1 MTARTLPITPRVG
14 LSLVHQPTTRAGAE
28 LPVAASSLRTL
39 LTRLTAWW
47 RRNGTLQVHWEE
59 RDRLRQVP
67 LYVDSYTW
75 LPRPQHAGGRH
86 DW

>member
-14 LSLVHQPTTRAGAE
+14 LTLVHQPSTRAGAE
-28 LPVAASSLRTL
+28 LPAASSLRTIMS
-39 LTRLTAWW
+39 RITAWW
-47 RRNGTLQVHWEE
+47 RRNAILKVHWEE
-59 RDRLRQVP
+59 RSRLRQLP

-75 LPRPQHAGGRH
+75 LPRPPHSGGRH

>member
-14 LSLVHQPTTRAGAE
+14 LTLVHQPTTRAEVPEAH
-28 LPVAASSLRTL
+28 SLRAVL
-39 LTRLTAWW
+39 SRITAWW
-47 RRNGTLQVHWEE
+47 RSTGTLRVHWEE
-59 RDRLRQVP
+59 QNRLRQVP

-75 LPRPQHAGGRH
+75 LPRPQHSGGRH

>member
-14 LSLVHQPTTRAGAE
+14 LSLVHQPTTRAVAE
-28 LPVAASSLRTL
+28 LPVTASALHTALR
-39 LTRLTAWW
+39 RFADWW
-47 RRNGTLQVHWEE
+47 RRTAILQVHWEE